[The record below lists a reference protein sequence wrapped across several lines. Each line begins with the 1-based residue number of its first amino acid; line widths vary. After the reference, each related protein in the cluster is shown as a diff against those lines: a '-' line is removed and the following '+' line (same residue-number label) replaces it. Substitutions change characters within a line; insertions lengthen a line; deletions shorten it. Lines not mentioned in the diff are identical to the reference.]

1 MKRLLVFAMIL
12 CLAVSVTLAGC
23 GPKKVE
29 TSQEAI
35 RNTETMKTA
44 EQKTD
49 YLLKQA
55 NLFLKEKDFKEVID
69 ISQYILW
76 KIDGNSEEAKTIMR
90 KAQDAM
96 AVEAG
101 KAAEEL
107 KKKFGK

>member
-1 MKRLLVFAMIL
+1 MKRFLVSSVIL
-12 CLAVSVTLAGC
+12 CMAVSVALAGC
-23 GPKKVE
+23 GPKRAE

-35 RNTETMKTA
+35 RNTETMKTP

-69 ISQYILW
+69 ISQYVLW
-76 KIDGNSEEAKTIMR
+76 KIDGNSEEAKKIMR

-96 AVEAG
+96 AVEAQ